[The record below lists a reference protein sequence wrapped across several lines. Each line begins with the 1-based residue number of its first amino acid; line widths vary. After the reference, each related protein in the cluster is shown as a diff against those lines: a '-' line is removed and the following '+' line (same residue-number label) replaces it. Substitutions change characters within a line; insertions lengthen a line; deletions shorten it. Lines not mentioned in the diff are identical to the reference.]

1 MTYEV
6 HEFPN
11 EEKILKQIR
20 EEYYEDYNHVLSKRL
35 AKKDEIKDYVESSKD
50 KVRKHIIYTFMRAYM
65 SVLYTGSHSV
75 RWSGDGGRIQEKAEN
90 LNQIA
95 EFDHKEMGLAEK
107 DYQWIWESI
116 FFGLGVKMQ
125 DRFDART
132 RTPIFK
138 NISALSIVADPYFTE
153 FNISG
158 HRYFGFDME
167 VTMYEMRRK
176 NWENIDLASK
186 KEFNNEEGY
195 RNHVEQY
202 RGYGRKE

>member
-1 MTYEV
+1 
-6 HEFPN
+6 
-11 EEKILKQIR
+11 
-20 EEYYEDYNHVLSKRL
+20 
-35 AKKDEIKDYVESSKD
+35 
-50 KVRKHIIYTFMRAYM
+50 
-65 SVLYTGSHSV
+65 
-75 RWSGDGGRIQEKAEN
+75 
-90 LNQIA
+90 
-95 EFDHKEMGLAEK
+95 MGLAEK